1 MEHALAVDLGT
12 SGPKVALIAADGTVA
27 ARETGTVKLH
37 LGPGGAAEQDP
48 DDWWQSITGTVRAM
62 MARSVVRRDAIVAVA
77 VTAQW
82 SGTVAVGAGGGA
94 RSGVWC
100 QIHADVLGRV
110 IRQVRDPAQTNV
122 RGAAF
127 VALLALG
134 LADAGDL
141 ERRVRIEAEY
151 QPDTRNRGRYDDLY
165 DAFKS
170 LYKQTRGSTPAST
183 AADMGGIMDAEQREA
198 IASMLEPDL
207 KPYRGRYKAHAK
219 LPAHGRRRTEVLA
232 ELASIAEAERLRWES
247 GFASGAVYHGGRE
260 HIEFLNQVYALFS
273 QGNPLHADLWP
284 SITKFEAEVVAM
296 TSAMLHGGGP
306 AAPQACGT
314 VTSGGTESILLAM
327 RTYRDIAAAERGI
340 TDPEVVLP
348 VTAHAAFDKAAQ
360 YFGLRLVKTRVGEDM
375 RADVGA
381 VRSAVSGRTVA
392 VVGSAVQFPHGVAD
406 PIEEMAAVATKAGAG
421 FHTDA
426 CLGGFVLPWAERLGY
441 PVAPFDFRV
450 PGVTSISCDTH
461 KFGYGAKG
469 TSVLLWRDPGLRDRQ
484 YYAATDWTGGLY
496 FSPTFAGSRPGALS
510 AQAWAAMVTIG
521 EDGYLDATRRVLE
534 TAATIRRGIEGIGGL
549 RVLGDPLWVIA
560 FTSDD
565 VGIYDVLDHMAR
577 RGWSLNGLQNPS
589 AVHLC
594 VTLRHTREG
603 VAERFLADLRA
614 CVEEARRRP
623 GGGLMAPVY
632 GMAAVPETRGDV
644 DAILRTYCD
653 VLYRV

>member
-1 MEHALAVDLGT
+1 
-12 SGPKVALIAADGTVA
+12 
-27 ARETGTVKLH
+27 
-37 LGPGGAAEQDP
+37 
-48 DDWWQSITGTVRAM
+48 
-62 MARSVVRRDAIVAVA
+62 
-77 VTAQW
+77 
-82 SGTVAVGAGGGA
+82 
-94 RSGVWC
+94 
-100 QIHADVLGRV
+100 
-110 IRQVRDPAQTNV
+110 
-122 RGAAF
+122 
-127 VALLALG
+127 
-134 LADAGDL
+134 
-141 ERRVRIEAEY
+141 
-151 QPDTRNRGRYDDLY
+151 
-165 DAFKS
+165 
-170 LYKQTRGSTPAST
+170 
-183 AADMGGIMDAEQREA
+183 MDAEQREV

-207 KPYRGRYKAHAK
+207 KPYKGRYPAHTK
-219 LPAHGRRRTEVLA
+219 LPAAGRRRTEVLA
-232 ELASIAEAERLRWES
+232 ELTSLAEAERLRWED

-296 TSAMLHGGGP
+296 TSAMLHGGG
-306 AAPQACGT
+306 ASAPRACGT

-327 RTYRDIAAAERGI
+327 RTYRDAAAAERGI
-340 TDPEVVLP
+340 TEPEIVAP
-348 VTAHAAFDKAAQ
+348 VTAHAAFDKAAH
-360 YFGLRLVKTRVGEDM
+360 YFGLRLIRTPVGEDM
-375 RADVGA
+375 RADVNA
-381 VRSAVSGRTVA
+381 IRAAISPRTVA

-406 PIEEMAAVATKAGAG
+406 PIGEMAALAAEAGTG

-441 PVAPFDFRV
+441 RVTPFDFRV

-484 YYAATDWTGGLY
+484 FYASTDWTGGLY

-534 TAATIRRGIEGIGGL
+534 TAETVRRGIDDIGGL

-560 FTSDD
+560 FTSDE
-565 VGIYDVLDHMAR
+565 VSIYDVLDHMAR
-577 RGWSLNGLQNPS
+577 RGWSLNGLQNPP

-594 VTLRHTREG
+594 VTLRHTGEG
-603 VAERFLADLRA
+603 VAQRFLADLRA
-614 CVEEARRRP
+614 CVDEARSTP

-644 DAILRTYCD
+644 EDILRTYCD